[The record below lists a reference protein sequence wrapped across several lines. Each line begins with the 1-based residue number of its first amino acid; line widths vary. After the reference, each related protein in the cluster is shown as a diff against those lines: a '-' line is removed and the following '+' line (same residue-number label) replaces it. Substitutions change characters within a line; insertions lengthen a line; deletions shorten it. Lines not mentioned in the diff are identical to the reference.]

1 MTTNNTNENG
11 GWMSSRF
18 VTLVALCG
26 DYLATFTANAV
37 RTSWALSSTT
47 CRSSATTSR
56 WRAELADNWRLDPH
70 GARHPPAARVVA
82 GDLPVPVRDGG
93 VHRTGG
99 EQRQGSDHAR
109 RRALF
114 AGLTGLTLALSV
126 TAWRERWR
134 TRWQAVNVLAV
145 PLTITAAIAIYCGVV
160 GLPIGPR
167 AAAFGAYLTI
177 PAVLVCAG
185 GAGPPNLVRVL
196 AAAIILWLPIEF
208 SLLPP
213 LRLPPPDGLRAA
225 PFAALA
231 AGLYLFLVACPLDRI
246 GYTFQ
251 LSRRDFR
258 VALIATAAFAMVG
271 VPIGLATGF
280 LEWNPRPDAVRLAVA
295 PIAIYLA
302 TGVPEEFLFRGLI
315 QNALERAIGRAA
327 LPIASIIFGLAHLPD
342 VRYVLLATLA
352 GVAYGWVYLATRRI
366 TASAVTHALVDWIWV
381 LLLRG

>member
-1 MTTNNTNENG
+1 MAVFIALEASTVREVTT
-11 GWMSSRF
+11 
-18 VTLVALCG
+18 L
-26 DYLATFTANAV
+26 
-37 RTSWALSSTT
+37 
-47 CRSSATTSR
+47 
-56 WRAELADNWRLDPH
+56 
-70 GARHPPAARVVA
+70 GA
-82 GDLPVPVRDGG
+82 G
-93 VHRTGG
+93 
-99 EQRQGSDHAR
+99 
-109 RRALF
+109 ALF
-114 AGLTGLTLALSV
+114 AGLTGLTMALSV
-126 TAWRERWR
+126 TAWRERLR
-134 TRWQAVNVLAV
+134 TGWQIVNVLAV

-160 GLPIGPR
+160 GLPIAPR

-185 GAGPPNLVRVL
+185 RAGAPNLVRVL

-208 SLLPP
+208 DLLPQ
-213 LRLPPPDGLRAA
+213 LRLPPSDGLRAA

-258 VALIATAAFAMVG
+258 VAVIATVAFAIIG

-295 PIAIYLA
+295 PFAIYLA

-315 QNALERAIGRAA
+315 QNALERVIGRAA
-327 LPIASIIFGLAHLPD
+327 LPLASIIFGLAHLPD
-342 VRYVLLATLA
+342 PRYVLLATLA
-352 GVAYGWVYLATRRI
+352 GLAYGWVYMATRRI

-381 LLLRG
+381 VLLRG

>member
-1 MTTNNTNENG
+1 LTQTVEDAHTRREWWPAIVLFLFAMAVFIAREASTLREVTT
-11 GWMSSRF
+11 
-18 VTLVALCG
+18 L
-26 DYLATFTANAV
+26 
-37 RTSWALSSTT
+37 
-47 CRSSATTSR
+47 
-56 WRAELADNWRLDPH
+56 
-70 GARHPPAARVVA
+70 GA
-82 GDLPVPVRDGG
+82 G
-93 VHRTGG
+93 
-99 EQRQGSDHAR
+99 
-109 RRALF
+109 ALF
-114 AGLTGLTLALSV
+114 AGLTGLTMALSV
-126 TAWRERWR
+126 TACRERLS
-134 TRWQAVNVLAV
+134 TRWQAVNMLAA
-145 PLTITAAIAIYCGVV
+145 PLTITAAIAICCAVI
-160 GLPIGPR
+160 GLPVVPR

-185 GAGPPNLVRVL
+185 RRGPPGLVRLL

-231 AGLYLFLVACPLDRI
+231 VGLYLFLVACPLHRI

-251 LSRRDFR
+251 LSRRDLR
-258 VALIATAAFAMVG
+258 VAVIATAAFSVVG
-271 VPIGLATGF
+271 LPIGLATGF
-280 LEWNPRPDAVRLAVA
+280 LEWNPRPDVIRLAVA

-327 LPIASIIFGLAHLPD
+327 LPLAHLPD
-342 VRYVLLATLA
+342 LRYVLLATLA
-352 GVAYGWVYLATRRI
+352 GLAYGWVYQATRRI

>member
-1 MTTNNTNENG
+1 MG
-11 GWMSSRF
+11 G
-18 VTLVALCG
+18 VTHTAQETRPRREWWP
-26 DYLATFTANAV
+26 ATVLFLFAMAV
-37 RTSWALSSTT
+37 FIAREVST
-47 CRSSATTSR
+47 
-56 WRAELADNWRLDPH
+56 
-70 GARHPPAARVVA
+70 
-82 GDLPVPVRDGG
+82 VRDVTTLAAG
-93 VHRTGG
+93 
-99 EQRQGSDHAR
+99 
-109 RRALF
+109 ALF
-114 AGLTGLTLALSV
+114 AGLTGLTMALSL
-126 TAWRERWR
+126 TAWRERLR
-134 TRWQAVNVLAV
+134 TRWQVVNVLAV
-145 PLTITAAIAIYCGVV
+145 PLTITAAIAIFCGVV
-160 GLPIGPR
+160 GLPIVHR

-185 GAGPPNLVRVL
+185 RAGMPHLVRVL

-208 SLLPP
+208 HLLPP
-213 LRLPPPDGLRAA
+213 LQLPPPDGLRAA

-251 LSRRDFR
+251 LSGRDFR
-258 VALIATAAFAMVG
+258 VALIATAAFAIVA

-280 LEWNPRPDAVRLAVA
+280 LEWHPRLDAIRLAVA

-315 QNALERAIGRAA
+315 QNALERAIGRAG
-327 LPIASIIFGLAHLPD
+327 LPLASIIFGLAHLPD
-342 VRYVLLATLA
+342 LRYVLLATLA

>member
-1 MTTNNTNENG
+1 M
-11 GWMSSRF
+11 
-18 VTLVALCG
+18 
-26 DYLATFTANAV
+26 
-37 RTSWALSSTT
+37 
-47 CRSSATTSR
+47 
-56 WRAELADNWRLDPH
+56 
-70 GARHPPAARVVA
+70 
-82 GDLPVPVRDGG
+82 
-93 VHRTGG
+93 
-99 EQRQGSDHAR
+99 
-109 RRALF
+109 
-114 AGLTGLTLALSV
+114 LTGLIFALSV
-126 TAWRERWR
+126 TACRERLR
-134 TRWQAVNVLAV
+134 TRWQAVNVLAA
-145 PLTITAAIAIYCGVV
+145 PLGITAAIAIYCAVI
-160 GLPIGPR
+160 GLPIAPR

-185 GAGPPNLVRVL
+185 QTGPPNLVRVL
-196 AAAIILWLPIEF
+196 AAAVVLWLPIEF

-213 LRLPPPDGLRAA
+213 LRLPPPNGLRAA

-251 LSRRDFR
+251 LSRRDLR
-258 VALIATAAFAMVG
+258 LALIATAAFAVVG
-271 VPIGLATGF
+271 VPIGLASGF
-280 LEWNPRPDAVRLAVA
+280 LEWNPRPDVVRLAVA

-315 QNALERAIGRAA
+315 QNTLERAIGRAA

-352 GVAYGWVYLATRRI
+352 GLAYGWVYLVTRRI

>member
-1 MTTNNTNENG
+1 MTQTTEDARPRRE
-11 GWMSSRF
+11 WRP
-18 VTLVALCG
+18 
-26 DYLATFTANAV
+26 ATFLFLFAMAV
-37 RTSWALSSTT
+37 FIAREASTL
-47 CRSSATTSR
+47 REVTT
-56 WRAELADNWRLDPH
+56 L
-70 GARHPPAARVVA
+70 GA
-82 GDLPVPVRDGG
+82 G
-93 VHRTGG
+93 
-99 EQRQGSDHAR
+99 
-109 RRALF
+109 ALF

-126 TAWRERWR
+126 TAWRERLR
-134 TRWQAVNVLAV
+134 TRWQAVNVLVV
-145 PLTITAAIAIYCGVV
+145 PLTITAAIAIYSGVV
-160 GLPIGPR
+160 GLPIAPR

-177 PAVLVCAG
+177 PAALVCAG
-185 GAGPPNLVRVL
+185 RAGAPNLVRVL

-208 SLLPP
+208 DLLPQ

-258 VALIATAAFAMVG
+258 VAVIATAAFAIIG

-295 PIAIYLA
+295 PFAIYLA

-315 QNALERAIGRAA
+315 QNALERVIGRAA
-327 LPIASIIFGLAHLPD
+327 LPLASIIFGLAHLPD
-342 VRYVLLATLA
+342 PRYVLLATLA
-352 GVAYGWVYLATRRI
+352 GLAYGWVYLATRRI

-381 LLLRG
+381 VLLRG